1 MDEAQELELLAG
13 QHCSC
18 PPDTANPMDAC
29 FLITCFLQACLT
41 DTRLMDIRLMGT
53 CLMEAI
59 CMRLYDSPETNH
71 ERTLS
76 VPYVFRKPLIS
87 REQVESPLQATL
99 KDRV

>member
-1 MDEAQELELLAG
+1 MDEAQKLELLAG

-18 PPDTANPMDAC
+18 PPDTVDPMNAC
-29 FLITCFLQACLT
+29 MLITCFLEACLT
-41 DTRLMDIRLMGT
+41 DTRLTDI
-53 CLMEAI
+53 CLIEAV
-59 CMRLYDSPETNH
+59 CMRLCDSLETNH

-87 REQVESPLQATL
+87 REQVESLLQAAL